1 MRTRKEK
8 MAMFATWQQKQ
19 VFKNTDVTKRH
30 ALLDLLDRHVEGR
43 LAFIVDGST
52 VVVGRG
58 GPANT
63 GVDATVR
70 VNDNRFFTRVL
81 AAGNLG
87 LGEAYMAREFEIVDG
102 SLEDFLLSLLR
113 SRLDKKIAN
122 DPRAALKILG
132 IRLLDTLRGKQSN
145 IKRHYDIGDDLFES
159 FLDSTLT
166 YSCGY
171 ARQPGDDVDTL
182 QFNKFERICQKLRLQ
197 PGERLL
203 DIGCGYGGLL
213 IHAAKHYGITGVG
226 VTISR
231 HHCARGNHNIAD
243 AGLADRV
250 QIRFEDHLALDGSF
264 DKVVSVGMMEHVPRR
279 EYRPF
284 FKNIARVLTTK
295 GFGLIHAIGCNSFR
309 NEHDPFIQKY
319 IFPGSNQPRL
329 SEITGNL
336 EKNRLAILDVENMVR
351 HYAITGRRWLER
363 FRAASLDPR
372 KYDETFRRMWEYYL
386 ACGIAAM
393 TAGDTA
399 LYQVLF
405 TKDDAAELPLQR
417 A

>member
-1 MRTRKEK
+1 MTT
-8 MAMFATWQQKQ
+8 FATWQQDQ
-19 VFKNTDVTKRH
+19 LVKNARAIKRH
-30 ALLDLLDRHVEGR
+30 TLLDLLDRYVEGR
-43 LAFIVDGST
+43 VAFIVDGSM

-58 GPANT
+58 DPAT
-63 GVDATVR
+63 AGIDATIR
-70 VNDNRFFTRVL
+70 VHDNRFFTRVL

-102 SLEDFLLSLLR
+102 SLEEFLILLLR
-113 SRLDKKIAN
+113 IGLDKKISH
-122 DPRAALKILG
+122 DPRAALKILA

-145 IKRHYDIGDDLFES
+145 IKRHYDIGDDLFAS
-159 FLDSTLT
+159 FLDSTLA

-171 ARQPGDDVDTL
+171 ARQPGDDVNQL
-182 QFNKFERICQKLRLQ
+182 QLNKFERICHKLRLQ

-213 IHAAKHYGITGVG
+213 IHAAKRYGITGVG
-226 VTISR
+226 ITISR
-231 HHCARGNHNIAD
+231 HHCDRGNLNIAD
-243 AGLADRV
+243 AGLEDRI
-250 QIRFEDHLALDGSF
+250 QIRFEDHLALSGSY
-264 DKVVSVGMMEHVPRR
+264 DKVLSVGMMEHVPRR

-284 FKNIARVLTTK
+284 FKNIARMLTAK
-295 GFGLIHAIGCNSFR
+295 GFGLIHTIGCNSFY

-329 SEITGNL
+329 SEITENL
-336 EKNRLAILDVENMVR
+336 EQHRLAIIDVENMVR

-363 FRAASLDPR
+363 FRAANLNPS

-405 TKDDAAELPLQR
+405 TKDYAAELPLQR
-417 A
+417 V

>member
-1 MRTRKEK
+1 
-8 MAMFATWQQKQ
+8 MFATLQQRQ
-19 VFKNTDVTKRH
+19 TLRNTDVTKRH
-30 ALLDLLDRHVEGR
+30 TLLDLLDRHIEGK
-43 LAFIVDGST
+43 LTFIVDGSA

-58 GPANT
+58 GLAAGGNI
-63 GVDATVR
+63 VIR
-70 VNDNRFFTRVL
+70 VNDSRFFTRVL

-87 LGEAYMAREFEIVDG
+87 LGEAYMAQEFEIVEG
-102 SLEDFLLSLLR
+102 SLEEFLILLLR
-113 SRLDKKIAN
+113 SRLDKKISN
-122 DPRAALKILG
+122 DPLAALKILC

-159 FLDSTLT
+159 FLDSTLA

-171 ARQPGDDVDTL
+171 ARQPSEDVETL
-182 QFNKFERICQKLRLQ
+182 QVNKFERICRKLRLQ

-213 IHAAKHYGITGVG
+213 IHAAKHHGVTGLGI
-226 VTISR
+226 TISR
-231 HHCARGNHNIAD
+231 HHCDRGNRNIAK

-250 QIRFEDHLALDGSF
+250 QIQFEDHMKLSGSF
-264 DKVVSVGMMEHVPRR
+264 DKMVSVGMMEHVPRR

-284 FKNIARVLTTK
+284 FKNIARVLTAQ
-295 GFGLIHAIGCNSFR
+295 GFGLIHTIGCNSFR

-329 SEITGNL
+329 SEITENL

-351 HYAITGRRWLER
+351 HYAVTGRRWLER
-363 FRAASLDPR
+363 FRAATLNAG
-372 KYDETFRRMWEYYL
+372 KYDGTFRRMWEYYL

-393 TAGDTA
+393 TASDTA
-399 LYQVLF
+399 LYQILF
-405 TKDDAAELPLQR
+405 TKDYTAELPLQR
-417 A
+417 V